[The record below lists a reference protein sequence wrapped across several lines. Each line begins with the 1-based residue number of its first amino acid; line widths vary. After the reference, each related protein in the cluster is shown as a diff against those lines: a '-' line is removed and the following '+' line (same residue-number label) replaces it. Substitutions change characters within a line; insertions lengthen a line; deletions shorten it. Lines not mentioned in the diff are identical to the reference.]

1 MSDNSDVADAAE
13 LDALREEVE
22 RLRKY
27 RYAIETQ
34 AHGLGALAKLSALVW
49 AGPGLSTAFRNWIEA
64 SGSNVGRIPVAET
77 ADLLAAVVRRLIRVG
92 LIAMFLAIIPTV
104 LLFWQNMIMKDQYA
118 ALIQQIEEQRR
129 DGVNQQVTQH
139 FPLLLDGDRSRF
151 WAAVS
156 FFASSQSLT
165 DEALKRL
172 SRMLLEG
179 EGGGAC
185 AALEAMARLA
195 PVGGLEDGMRVRD
208 ITAALIPYID
218 HQKPPL
224 SGIEIR
230 QLKCPSLRLRQAGIS
245 QLNLSPSN
253 LQQSEFSYADIAGVT
268 FQKSDLRGARF
279 LHGVQWMS
287 NKAGRSVDMTDADL
301 RSAYFE
307 QEIHDVLLDG
317 ARLEGALFTWV
328 TGKELMRIPVRYFSN
343 AVCMSPNDA
352 QECHAWHRNKL
363 FDVGSDGVIKP
374 KACPDNLLGPVV
386 LVFGHQPDRA
396 ECESWVASA
405 QQGAAADAPQAAR
418 R

>member
-1 MSDNSDVADAAE
+1 MSDNSDSGAATE
-13 LDALREEVE
+13 LDALREEVV

-64 SGSNVGRIPVAET
+64 SGSNVGKIPVAET
-77 ADLLAAVVRRLIRVG
+77 ADLLAAVIQRLIRVG
-92 LIAMFLAIIPTV
+92 LIAVLLALVPTF
-104 LLFWQNMIMKDQYA
+104 LLFWQNLIMKDQYA

-129 DGVNQQVTQH
+129 DGINQQVTQH

-156 FFASSQSLT
+156 FFASNQSLT

-195 PVGGLEDGMRVRD
+195 PVGGLDDGMRVRD
-208 ITAALIPYID
+208 ITAALIPYIE

-230 QLKCPSLRLRQAGIS
+230 QLKCPRLRLRETGIS
-245 QLNLSPSN
+245 LLNLASSD
-253 LQQSEFSYADIAGVT
+253 LQQSEFGYVDIAGVS
-268 FQKSDLRGARF
+268 FQESDLRGARF

-287 NKAGRSVDMTDADL
+287 SNAGRPVDMTDADL
-301 RSAYFE
+301 RSAFFE

-328 TGKELMRIPVRYFSN
+328 TGKELMRIPVRYFGN

-363 FDVGSDGVIKP
+363 FAKQKDTALRP
-374 KACPDNLLGPVV
+374 KTCPDNLQGPVV
-386 LVFGHQPDRA
+386 SVYGHQPDRA

-405 QQGAAADAPQAAR
+405 QHAAELSR
-418 R
+418 